1 MTAALT
7 TALAAITDSL
17 AAAGITI
24 ADSELETLLVRAD
37 AAKPRSRQSLAA
49 YLAEQD
55 DPWTT
60 PNPYCPY
67 VFARV
72 AYLLAQSG
80 YPVTP
85 VPCTQCG
92 HVTPKLDRVI
102 DGARCCGW
110 CASRHTRHICDR
122 CGQLR
127 YRVAATK
134 TGGICSR
141 CYQNDPERQE
151 TCGMCGRSHIP
162 STRTAEGLALCG
174 NCARPKYVCAGCG
187 RTDHAKKLTDAGPL
201 CQRCYQAPVRACGKC
216 GAIGRIA
223 VRAQHGARDLCFRC
237 AQAPHEHCAICTHH
251 RPVHTRWPLGPV
263 CLPCYR
269 RTIAH
274 PQTCESCGDTKV
286 LVALDAT
293 GARVCGPCSGAA
305 IDYACHNCGHSGPQH
320 YAGMCLRCSV
330 AQATRELITVDGSIR
345 PELEQLPAVLAD
357 RGQPASTLRWLSKPA
372 TEAVLHTLASDPEP
386 LTHATLDQCPPT
398 NTRHWARA
406 MLVEANILP
415 RRDEPIE
422 RFETW
427 VTELTAGLPAHQA
440 TLIGP
445 YARWAVLRAARRRA
459 RRRGYTDGAANSGR
473 ERIRTAVRLLN
484 HLDQQHIQTSDL
496 TQAMID
502 GWTAGNA
509 ERSSNIT
516 GFIHWLAQRGVTA
529 SDLSVARL
537 RRALPSEIA
546 CEDAHHARIDRL
558 LHGDGGEELLTR
570 VAGLL
575 VLLYGARLT
584 QIQRLTTGDITTS
597 AGSTQ
602 IKLARHPLQLPEPV
616 GALVNEL
623 ADAARNNWRARAH
636 TGQHYLFPG
645 GQPGRPIHTATL
657 SRKLTDADI
666 PERLSRNRAL
676 LALAN
681 DIPAAVLAT
690 QLGLHA
696 TTTAGWAKFAQRD
709 WGVYTAIR
717 QGSLSQQTE
726 GAHV

>member
-1 MTAALT
+1 MTAAVAT
-7 TALAAITDSL
+7 TFTAIADSL
-17 AAAGITI
+17 AAADIVI
-24 ADSELETLLVRAD
+24 ADSELEALLQRAD

-49 YLAEQD
+49 YLAEQAT
-55 DPWTT
+55 PWMT
-60 PNPYCPY
+60 PNPHCPY

-72 AYLLAQSG
+72 AYLLWQSG
-80 YPVTP
+80 YPVQP

-92 HVTPKLDRVI
+92 RITGKLDRVI

-110 CASRHTRHICDR
+110 CASRGTQHVCER
-122 CGQLR
+122 CGQLG
-127 YRVAATK
+127 YRVATTE
-134 TGGICSR
+134 TGGICGR
-141 CYQNDPERQE
+141 CYQKDPARQE
-151 TCGMCGRSHIP
+151 PCSGCGRRHAP
-162 STRTAEGLALCG
+162 SKRTPDGLALCG

-187 RTDHAKKLTDAGPL
+187 RTDHAKKLTTAGPL
-201 CQRCYQAPVRACGKC
+201 CQRCYQAPERACGKC
-216 GAIGRIA
+216 GTIGRIA

-237 AQAPHEHCAICTHH
+237 VQTPHEHCAICAHQ

-274 PQTCESCGDTKV
+274 PQTCAGCGDTKV
-286 LVALDAT
+286 LIAADAA
-293 GARVCGPCSGAA
+293 GARICGPCAGAP
-305 IDYACHNCGHSGPQH
+305 IDYACHGCGHSGKQH

-330 AQATRELITVDGSIR
+330 TQATRGLITVDGTIR

-372 TEAVLHTLASDPEP
+372 AEAVLHTLASDPEL

-398 NTRHWARA
+398 NTRHWVRA

-422 RFETW
+422 RLETW
-427 VTELTAGLPAHQA
+427 VNELTAGLPGHQA
-440 TLIGP
+440 KLIGP

-459 RRRGYTDGAANSGR
+459 RRRGFTNAAADSGR
-473 ERIRTAVRLLN
+473 ERIRTAVRLLD
-484 HLDQQHIQTSDL
+484 HLDQQGIQIGDL
-496 TQAMID
+496 TQPVID
-502 GWTAGNA
+502 GWTAGYV
-509 ERSSNIT
+509 ERSADIA
-516 GFIHWLAQRGVTA
+516 GFIHWLGQRGVTA
-529 SDLSVARL
+529 PDLSVV
-537 RRALPSEIA
+537 RRRGAMPSEIA

-558 LHGDGGEELLTR
+558 LHGDGSEDLSTR

-602 IKLARHPLQLPEPV
+602 IKLAQHPLQLPNAV

-623 ADAARNNWRARAH
+623 AAAARNNWRARTH
-636 TGQHYLFPG
+636 TGKHYLFPG
-645 GQPGRPIHTATL
+645 GQPGMPIHTTTL

-666 PERLSRNRAL
+666 PDRISRNRAL

-681 DIPAAVLAT
+681 DVPAAVLAA

-696 TTTAGWAKFAQRD
+696 ATTSGWAKFAQRD
-709 WGVYTAIR
+709 WSAYTASR
-717 QGSLSQQTE
+717 LESLSEQTE
-726 GAHV
+726 ETA